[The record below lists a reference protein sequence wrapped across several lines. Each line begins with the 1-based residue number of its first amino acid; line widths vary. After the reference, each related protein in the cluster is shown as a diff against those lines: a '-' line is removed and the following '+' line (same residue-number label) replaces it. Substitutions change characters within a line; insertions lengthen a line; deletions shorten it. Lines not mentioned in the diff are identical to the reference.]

1 MNKSKSVDVI
11 FKGTNITKCLL
22 KKDMTQKIP
31 KSIENTTLYNI
42 EKIKIL
48 RKNTIKILW
57 EICMIENNKEIFYFM
72 DENFASL
79 EKKLG
84 F

>member
-1 MNKSKSVDVI
+1 
-11 FKGTNITKCLL
+11 
-22 KKDMTQKIP
+22 
-31 KSIENTTLYNI
+31 
-42 EKIKIL
+42 
-48 RKNTIKILW
+48 
-57 EICMIENNKEIFYFM
+57 MIENNKEIFYFM

>member
-22 KKDMTQKIP
+22 KKDMTQKVP

-48 RKNTIKILW
+48 RKNTIKIL
-57 EICMIENNKEIFYFM
+57 
-72 DENFASL
+72 
-79 EKKLG
+79 
-84 F
+84 

>member
-1 MNKSKSVDVI
+1 MFTKKRYDTKS
-11 FKGTNITKCLL
+11 TK
-22 KKDMTQKIP
+22 INR
-31 KSIENTTLYNI
+31 NTTLYNI

-48 RKNTIKILW
+48 RKNTSKILW

-72 DENFASL
+72 NENFASL

>member
-22 KKDMTQKIP
+22 KKDMTQKVP
-31 KSIENTTLYNI
+31 KSIENKTLYNI

-48 RKNTIKILW
+48 RKNTIKIL
-57 EICMIENNKEIFYFM
+57 
-72 DENFASL
+72 
-79 EKKLG
+79 
-84 F
+84 